1 MPEYLYENPDTGE
14 IISVTQG
21 IDEEHSYSEEDKVFN
36 RVFTVPNASI
46 DSDVDP
52 FSAQQFTEKTKNMK
66 GSMGDMWDYSKELGE
81 KRKASNNGVDPV
93 RKKAEENYSKKRR
106 GMKYKESASPSEAA
120 KKLPKTEI

>member
-1 MPEYLYENPDTGE
+1 MPEYLFENPDTGE
-14 IISVTQG
+14 VISITQG
-21 IDEEHSYSEEDKVFN
+21 INEEHAYSEKGKLFN

-46 DSDVDP
+46 DSDINP

-81 KRKASNNGVDPV
+81 KRKVSNNGVDPI

-106 GMKYKESASPSEAA
+106 GMEYKESASPGEAT
-120 KKLPKTEI
+120 KKLPKMEI

>member
-21 IDEEHSYSEEDKVFN
+21 IDEEHTHSEKGKAFN

-66 GSMGDMWDYSKELGE
+66 GSMGDIWDYSAELSDR
-81 KRKASNNGVDPV
+81 RKKDNNGVDPI
-93 RKKAEENYSKKRR
+93 RKKAEKKYSEKRK
-106 GMKYKESASPSEAA
+106 GMKYKE
-120 KKLPKTEI
+120 KQ

>member
-14 IISVTQG
+14 IISVMQG

-66 GSMGDMWDYSKELGE
+66 GSMGDIWDYSAELSDR
-81 KRKASNNGVDPV
+81 RKKDNNGEDPI
-93 RKKAEENYSKKRR
+93 RKKAEKEYSKKRR
-106 GMKYKESASPSEAA
+106 GMKYKE
-120 KKLPKTEI
+120 KQ